1 MFLYHLVGLF
11 HELVELLAGK
21 RRPHQGCHLA
31 NCNAI
36 SHPGIFEV
44 ALNRNNI
51 INATHTTNNTS
62 PQMGLM
68 PLDNVWFCKA
78 HRPKNTTNKDGSD
91 VVKCFNQLMDRQIS
105 KVCSSLIQK
114 FLQIAGPKNS
124 QHNAT
129 NKCRLIATIIRLL
142 IVLLLTTR
150 LKVLFDKKL
159 PFLAPRGQ

>member
-78 HRPKNTTNKDGSD
+78 HRPKNTTNKDGWMWLSASTNSWTGRS
-91 VVKCFNQLMDRQIS
+91 VRS
-105 KVCSSLIQK
+105 
-114 FLQIAGPKNS
+114 APARYKNFF
-124 QHNAT
+124 
-129 NKCRLIATIIRLL
+129 R
-142 IVLLLTTR
+142 
-150 LKVLFDKKL
+150 
-159 PFLAPRGQ
+159 